1 MNCRNFC
8 LLTLLAFVTLLR
20 GVLSGEYDFTIEV
33 RAGQIE
39 CYFQE
44 VLDAKSITMEIDYQV
59 IDGADLNINFLLS
72 NPHGTLL
79 IQDLRRTDNSHKIDV
94 SQVKGA
100 YQLCFD
106 NTFSYHASKVL
117 FFQIFLFDAAGSTE
131 DLDMTKLSPHQAAAA
146 MTQLGMTVDAF
157 AATMTRIR
165 TSLNKAEQY
174 QSMLRAYEA
183 RDRAIMEANFERVN
197 TWSLVGICVLV
208 VVTSLQVYMIRSLFE
223 DTSKVGKILRQSR

>member
-1 MNCRNFC
+1 MNCRNLWLGSSF
-8 LLTLLAFVTLLR
+8 LLVALLR

-44 VLDAKSITMEIDYQV
+44 VTDAKYITMEIDYQV

-106 NTFSYHASKVL
+106 NTFSYQASKVL

-131 DLDMTKLSPHQAAAA
+131 DLDMSKLSSHAVSA
-146 MTQLGMTVDAF
+146 LGMTVDAF

-197 TWSLVGICVLV
+197 TWSIVGICVLV
-208 VVTSLQVYMIRSLFE
+208 VVTALQVYMIRSLFE